1 MQPSPDLLIPRTRID
16 LELSPA
22 NELKNRSRA
31 STSRETANVPLDFF
45 IICEEAGCIINDI
58 EPTKADKEV
67 NTLLNELCKEQL
79 ELEIEDRAQQIMDS
93 DEDRKA
99 LADHFYQFVD
109 GKLVYLEDIE
119 SLEICIGL
127 LKRRDKIQIFGT
139 DAEDILRLLDATEDE
154 IKNWDLPNNSPD
166 WINSRTPTNRSEEN
180 KTHLPPNRLGM
191 NTNAWRIAAVLVD
204 EIFKPVLK
212 TNPHIDSIL
221 NWYIGGTNELQ
232 LQTSELETAELIRL
246 AKDWGNLLDV
256 RFNFFDKRDSTPVM
270 AKKVFEQVLDCEVEL
285 ETNEGDLVSIKKE
298 LIKEY
303 KAAKKITGTKVN
315 DNINKIKGL
324 IKLKIKDRQKLT
336 TLEKE
341 YIARTNPLLVIRQR
355 EIRSAYYTN
364 LIEDIIYRRQTSLS
378 RRVIKD

>member
-1 MQPSPDLLIPRTRID
+1 
-16 LELSPA
+16 
-22 NELKNRSRA
+22 
-31 STSRETANVPLDFF
+31 
-45 IICEEAGCIINDI
+45 
-58 EPTKADKEV
+58 
-67 NTLLNELCKEQL
+67 
-79 ELEIEDRAQQIMDS
+79 
-93 DEDRKA
+93 
-99 LADHFYQFVD
+99 
-109 GKLVYLEDIE
+109 
-119 SLEICIGL
+119 
-127 LKRRDKIQIFGT
+127 
-139 DAEDILRLLDATEDE
+139 
-154 IKNWDLPNNSPD
+154 
-166 WINSRTPTNRSEEN
+166 
-180 KTHLPPNRLGM
+180 
-191 NTNAWRIAAVLVD
+191 
-204 EIFKPVLK
+204 